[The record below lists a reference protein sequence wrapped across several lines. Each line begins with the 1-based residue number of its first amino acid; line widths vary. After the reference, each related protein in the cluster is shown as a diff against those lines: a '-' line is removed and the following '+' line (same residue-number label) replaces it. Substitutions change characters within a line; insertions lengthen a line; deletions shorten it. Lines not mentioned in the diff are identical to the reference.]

1 MCEPRWGAGGRLP
14 RPGPPYRCWK
24 RRATGGRAL
33 AQPPPHTHT
42 RAHAHTPGRYTRAA
56 GIGLRAR
63 PPSRVRTAPGRRV
76 AAGGRRGAALGLPT
90 PVVRE
95 VPYGYLLF
103 FIIRGVCVCVRGG
116 SVG

>member
-1 MCEPRWGAGGRLP
+1 MGGGGAAA
-14 RPGPPYRCWK
+14 
-24 RRATGGRAL
+24 ATGAAL
-33 AQPPPHTHT
+33 PMLEAEGHWGESPGTTTPPHTHT

-103 FIIRGVCVCVRGG
+103 FIIRGVCVCV
-116 SVG
+116 